1 MVTTVKDN
9 NHINNKLKTA
19 DIIVYAVFLIAELTF
34 YLAFMWTDWVSSVD
48 TTAIKFVAIV
58 GCLFL
63 ALYNVSR
70 FKTDGKILF
79 FAMLFTVCSDL
90 VTLVINDYFT
100 LGVSLFIPAQLLY
113 ALRMRF
119 WAEKPLYKPIIVRFT
134 VILTTIISL
143 AFANAFDGLTVVTG
157 VYFSMLIFNAV
168 ESIFFAKS
176 PKKIAFCIGLWLFV
190 LCDVCVGLY
199 NLPDLFEVTIS
210 PRFHYAV
217 SVLMWGFYLPSQV
230 LIVLSALKEDHPKL
244 SLWEK

>member
-1 MVTTVKDN
+1 MKDKN
-9 NHINNKLKTA
+9 YYNPNKFKTA
-19 DIIVYAVFLIAELTF
+19 DIIVYAVFLIAELIF
-34 YLAFMWTDWVSSVD
+34 YLAFTWTDWVSSVD

-58 GCLFL
+58 GCLFV
-63 ALYNVSR
+63 ALYNAPK

-119 WAEKPLYKPIIVRFT
+119 WAEKPLYKPIIVRLT
-134 VILTTIISL
+134 IILTTVISL
-143 AFANAFDGLTVVTG
+143 ALVGAFDGLTAVTG

-176 PKKIAFCIGLWLFV
+176 PKKIMFCVGLWLFV

-199 NLPDLFEVTIS
+199 NLPDLFEIS
-210 PRFHYAV
+210 LSPKFYYAV

-230 LIVLSALKEDHPKL
+230 LIVLSALREDHPKL
-244 SLWEK
+244 TLWEK